1 MRLTLRGEGEASR
14 APQWVQVS
22 PLGPVVRGRDRRSYR
37 VDDASRLI
45 AASELPMLIDRDHES
60 IYGFTTVAAGWLDRL
75 ELVTEPDAERPAPGI
90 WAHVESWTPEGRADV
105 EAGRYRMISPVIVL
119 GPTDED
125 GHPLAMAIENVG
137 LTNRPNLRMQ
147 ALHSESSAEEELTMS
162 DEEMASLRAA
172 LGLAEDADGAAV
184 LEAVN
189 MLLEAATAPTEAA
202 SEEDE
207 EDEED
212 EMRSAH
218 TQLRVLT
225 RELSAAR
232 ERLRAIDAATAERTR
247 AEAEA
252 SVDAAINDGRAHSD
266 CRADL
271 IRLAT
276 SERDEDRAAFARLTT
291 HRAPGTAPRGRV
303 VRAEADRGGH
313 DFTEEERFLFVNL
326 RAGGLSAERARER
339 VIARS
344 KRETV

>member
-1 MRLTLRGEGEASR
+1 MRLALHGEGDDAR
-14 APQWVQVS
+14 APEWLQVS
-22 PLGPVVRGRDRRSYR
+22 PPGPIVRGRDQRSYR
-37 VDDASRLI
+37 VDDAARLI

-60 IYGFTTVAAGWLDRL
+60 VYGFSTIAAGWLDRL
-75 ELVTEPDAERPAPGI
+75 ELVTEPDGERTAPGI
-90 WAHVESWTPEGRADV
+90 WAHVERWTPEGRADV
-105 EAGRYRMISPVIVL
+105 EAGRFRMISPVIVL

-125 GHPLAMAIENVG
+125 GHPLAMAIENVA

-147 ALHSESSAEEELTMS
+147 ALHSETSAQEELTMS
-162 DEEMASLRAA
+162 DEEMAGLRSA
-172 LGLAEDADGAAV
+172 LGLPEDANGAAV

-189 MLLEAATAPTEAA
+189 ALLEAATKPPAEGETPEAK
-202 SEEDE
+202 
-207 EDEED
+207 
-212 EMRSAH
+212 SAQA
-218 TQLRVLT
+218 QLRVLT
-225 RELSAAR
+225 RELDAAR

-252 SVDAAINDGRAHSD
+252 SVDAAIKDGRAHAD

-276 SERDEDRAAFARLTT
+276 SEREEDRAAFARLTT

-303 VRAEADRGGH
+303 VKAEADRSGN
-313 DFTEEERFLFVNL
+313 DFTEEERILFVNL
-326 RAGGLSAERARER
+326 KAGGLSPARARER